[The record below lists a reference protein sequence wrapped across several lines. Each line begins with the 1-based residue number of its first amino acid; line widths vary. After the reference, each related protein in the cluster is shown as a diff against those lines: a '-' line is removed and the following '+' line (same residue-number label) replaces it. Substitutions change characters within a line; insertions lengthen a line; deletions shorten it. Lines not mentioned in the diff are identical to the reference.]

1 MSIQNILKTTFN
13 LDLPISG
20 GDGHSIS
27 EPIIVGFDPNQY
39 YIDMEYDILRFL
51 FIWRGV
57 RGRTIQQK
65 LHLFDEKKIDE
76 LTIEITDE
84 PDKTHIETFFM
95 DVSEPYDLFE
105 IQMADF
111 FEAELKKYPNPNDL
125 IQFNIIKR

>member
-57 RGRTIQQK
+57 KWRRISQK
-65 LHLFDEKKIDE
+65 LHLPDKRKIDE
-76 LTIEITDE
+76 ITVEIQDA
-84 PDKTHIETFFM
+84 PNNFFNETYFF
-95 DVSEPYDLFE
+95 DVSYPYDLFE
-105 IQMADF
+105 IEMTEF
-111 FEAELKKYPNPNDL
+111 FEAEINKYKSTDL
-125 IQFNIIKR
+125 IKFNIIRK